1 MPYDFAI
8 VSPLRH
14 VLADVRQGRPT
25 HMMQKLSR
33 TNRTGLRTKPTTK
46 EPRYVSGIQR
56 AIVRGPRDAY
66 LERTRCAVCDPL
78 SYPREPSVGS
88 SVNAWRS
95 LRAKIQPSSRRTA
108 RSAAMAPAAAEG
120 DKRSARAIPRAGT
133 AIRANRSL

>member
-25 HMMQKLSR
+25 HMMQKSSR
-33 TNRTGLRTKPTTK
+33 THRTGLRTK
-46 EPRYVSGIQR
+46 
-56 AIVRGPRDAY
+56 RGPRDAY
-66 LERTRCAVCDPL
+66 LGRTCSAVCDPL